1 MNLDYLN
8 EDQPPQLPQ
17 LPLGVVALG
26 DNAPCEADCLSMKVA
41 LGRKAWSH
49 TSGRVPLL
57 VVQWANTYLWAGYE
71 DYRVTMID
79 LETGEEWVVCARA
92 CRDEDEAIHEAII
105 ASWVKRGQDGHV
117 LTIEKIAGSRRAP
130 GAATKNTDKGGSSR
144 G

>member
-1 MNLDYLN
+1 MNLEYMDD
-8 EDQPPQLPQ
+8 DQPPQLPQ

-26 DNAPCEADCLSMKVA
+26 EEAPCEADQLSMKVA

-57 VVQWANTYLWAGYE
+57 VVQWANTYLWESYE

-79 LETGEEWVVCARA
+79 LETGEEWVVNARA
-92 CRDEDEAIHEAII
+92 CRDEDEAAHEAII
-105 ASWVKRGQDGHV
+105 ASLVKRGQDGHV
-117 LTIEKIAGSRRAP
+117 LTIEKIAGSRRP
-130 GAATKNTDKGGSSR
+130 RAATKNTDKGGSSR